1 MVNFLHTSLKFCI
14 LLKKFQY
21 FPRFQNEDSI
31 EKLSLCQKFYTS
43 KEFHTCS
50 KFPYLFEAFPYFRS
64 FQNED
69 SIENSY
75 FLQKFYTSKEFHT
88 CSKFPYLFKGFDTC
102 SQLFHTFLAFK
113 TRIVHNRNFSACFKM
128 SIFSKHFIL
137 SSCSKY
143 LERGFGISSRCMS
156 WPSHF
161 WQIMANSL
169 FMNVEGQNLQD
180 ACTHLEQNQ
189 NCTDHIIAEEL
200 AYEAFRR
207 AGDLHDILINSDY
220 TSAGNNGPMM
230 ELETV
235 VGHLYNF
242 RRSKYEFFKNISL
255 RQVNQRDRGRPKI
268 AVSLSQVSRLRELG
282 FSWSKIAKLI
292 GVGDRTP
299 LRRRQ
304 ESGQEH
310 LLHGI
315 SEISNERL
323 DDVVS
328 EITLRAPDAGE
339 RMIIGAV
346 RARGIR
352 VQRWRMREA
361 INRVDPIGKMLRS
374 EQRTI
379 ARRVYSVPCPNALWY
394 VHEI

>member
-1 MVNFLHTSLKFCI
+1 MKNSPCFKSFI
-14 LLKKFQY
+14 LLKNFILV
-21 FPRFQNEDSI
+21 QN
-31 EKLSLCQKFYTS
+31 
-43 KEFHTCS
+43 FHTCL
-50 KFPYLFEAFPYFRS
+50 KLFHTFPS

-143 LERGFGISSRCMS
+143 LERGFGISSRCLS

-169 FMNVEGQNLQD
+169 LANLASYMNVEGQNLHD

-200 AYEAFRR
+200 AYEALRR

-242 RRSKYEFFKNISL
+242 LRSKYEFFENISL

-268 AVSLSQVSRLRELG
+268 AVSLSQVSGLRELG
-282 FSWSKIAKLI
+282 CSWSKIAKLI

-315 SEISNERL
+315 PEISNEQL

-328 EITLRAPDAGE
+328 EITLRAPDTGE

-352 VQRWRMREA
+352 VQRWRIREA
-361 INRVDPIGKMLRS
+361 IIVLI
-374 EQRTI
+374 Q
-379 ARRVYSVPCPNALWY
+379 
-394 VHEI
+394 